1 MLIIYVSLVE
11 GILPMN
17 NKFKL
22 ARLWHGAIKFML
34 QLLTP
39 LDLMEFTLILAI
51 PLSSVWMEGLL
62 VNVPLKIMVSSML
75 SYQFQE
81 SAILVP
87 MTNPRTNSSNLLIVA
102 IRVSMPM
109 EMEKRVLLN
118 VPLIFIRTWVND
130 PLKAQQMAEK
140 VTRKT
145 IGVKCCPVAGI
156 PEPREEEE
164 LEEELELAHELN
176 LQ

>member
-1 MLIIYVSLVE
+1 
-11 GILPMN
+11 
-17 NKFKL
+17 
-22 ARLWHGAIKFML
+22 ML

-62 VNVPLKIMVSSML
+62 VNVPQKITVSSML
-75 SYQFQE
+75 SYLFQE

-87 MTNPRTNSSNLLIVA
+87 MTNHRINFSNLPIVA
-102 IRVSMPM
+102 IRVFMPIA
-109 EMEKRVLLN
+109 ECPFDFYK
-118 VPLIFIRTWVND
+118 TWVND